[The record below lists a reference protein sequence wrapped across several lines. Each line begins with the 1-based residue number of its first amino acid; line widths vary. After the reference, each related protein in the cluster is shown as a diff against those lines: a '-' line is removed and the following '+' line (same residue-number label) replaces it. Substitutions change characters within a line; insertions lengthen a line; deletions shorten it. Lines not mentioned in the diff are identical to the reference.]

1 MAKGA
6 FTIRKDDNEWIG
18 CNHSSIKTAHPS
30 AGSFYIQ
37 HSIYGNPLI
46 ITHGMNHA
54 LDKMR
59 PPLSVSGSVNSAK
72 LLHS

>member
-6 FTIRKDDNEWIG
+6 FTIRKDANEWIG
-18 CNHSSIKTAHPS
+18 YNHPSIKTARPS
-30 AGSFYIQ
+30 AGSFYIPR
-37 HSIYGNPLI
+37 SIYGNLLI
-46 ITHGMNHA
+46 IRHGMNHA

-59 PPLSVSGSVNSAK
+59 PPLSVSGSVDSAK